1 MISGGS
7 LVTKHHLVGRFGL
20 FVSISVFVGACA
32 VGDIGDSF
40 GSPRGDTEDG
50 SDEVVDTP
58 PVLVPSNPSDPSAPS
73 DPGEPAA
80 LQCPGANADVSASN
94 GWRSSEASL
103 PAYDALYFEFKAR
116 PTAANLNGLIGVGAE
131 PINEFAE
138 TALSVRFAKDGLVD
152 VRDGAVYNSDVSYAY
167 EPGVWYTVAVSANIE
182 TETYDVEIG
191 RCGELRETLIK
202 GAAFR
207 QEANMGDQLSNWA
220 VWSSQSA
227 ALELATPTWMAS
239 GGCAPASCESLGQ
252 ECGQPS
258 DGCGGSLSCGDC
270 ESGDVC
276 ASGLC
281 VAAPPPPAAPPP
293 VTTPP
298 PPVTTPPPPGCIPAT
313 CLSLGA
319 ECGQRSDGCGGTL
332 SCGGCAS
339 GESCSSNIC
348 VAAPVTPPPACV
360 PATCQS
366 LGAECGQRS
375 NGCGGT
381 LNCGGC
387 ASGESCSSNICVAA
401 PVTPPPPPPPGDPD
415 RPWAHNTGPSNPG
428 ALRPSGSL
436 SITTDGAVYENLDIS
451 GDVWIDANNVTIRNF
466 RINGGSSSFYGINI
480 ASGKRGIVLEDG
492 EILRTGNGIRGLGYT
507 ARRLHIH
514 DNNDD
519 GLRPE
524 GVPGSGPTLVEYC
537 FIEKMGLSAGAH
549 ADALQVSGVSDGSYN
564 VTLQYNNF
572 YMPAPGSPGH
582 PGDASKAS
590 AVIFL
595 AKPVSNYLIQNNW
608 MDGGG
613 YTVYCGG
620 NTGDVLWRNN
630 IFGTNYDYAAVTGT
644 CQNWSG
650 NVWEDTGAPVPPN

>member
-1 MISGGS
+1 MISGGP

-50 SDEVVDTP
+50 SDEAVDTP
-58 PVLVPSNPSDPSAPS
+58 PVLVPSNPSDPSDPSAPS
-73 DPGEPAA
+73 ELGDPAA
-80 LQCPGANADVSASN
+80 LQCPGANPDVSASN

-116 PTAANLNGLIGVGAE
+116 PTAANLNGLVGVGAE
-131 PINEFAE
+131 SIKEFAE
-138 TALSVRFAKDGLVD
+138 AALSVRFAKDGVVD

-191 RCGELRETLIK
+191 RCGEPRETLIK

-239 GGCAPASCESLGQ
+239 GGCASASCESLGQ

-258 DGCGGSLSCGDC
+258 DGCGGSLSCGGC

-281 VAAPPPPAAPPP
+281 VAAPPPPAA
-293 VTTPP
+293 P

-339 GESCSSNIC
+339 GELCSSN
-348 VAAPVTPPPACV
+348 V
-360 PATCQS
+360 
-366 LGAECGQRS
+366 
-375 NGCGGT
+375 
-381 LNCGGC
+381 
-387 ASGESCSSNICVAA
+387 CVAA
-401 PVTPPPPPPPGDPD
+401 PVTPPPPPPTAGDSD
-415 RPWAHNTGPSNPG
+415 RPWAHNTGPTDIG
-428 ALRPSGSL
+428 ALVPTTNPTL
-436 SITTDGAVYENLDIS
+436 SSPGTYANMDVTGTIFITS
-451 GDVWIDANNVTIRNF
+451 NNVTLRNF
-466 RINGGSSSFYGINI
+466 RVNSKGAQRGVQIDAGRS
-480 ASGKRGIVLEDG
+480 GIVLEDG
-492 EILRTGNGIRGLGYT
+492 ELYGMSSIAIYGTGYT
-507 ARRLHIH
+507 ARRLHMH
-514 DNNDD
+514 DSGGDA
-519 GLRPE
+519 LRPE
-524 GVPGSGPTLVEYC
+524 GSNGGTESTLVEHC
-537 FIEKMGLSAGAH
+537 FIESMGLSSGAH
-549 ADALQVSGVSDGSYN
+549 ADGMQVANTAAAGYN

-572 YMPAPGSPGH
+572 FMPVPGSPDH
-582 PGDASKAS
+582 PGDTSKAS
-590 AVIFL
+590 SVIFVE
-595 AKPVSNYLIQNNW
+595 KPVRNFVIQNNW
-608 MDGGG
+608 LDGGG

-620 NTGDVLWRNN
+620 NTGDVVWRNN
-630 IFGTNYDYAAVTGT
+630 IFGTNYDFGVVTGT

-650 NVWEDTGAPVPPN
+650 NVWEDTGAPVPGN